1 MFSFQPIAVP
11 VWVWISALSHPKET
25 FLPLTE
31 LLALAKV
38 HQTVPLTASVHFRQ
52 LCERSKENFPWDF
65 FFFLPS
71 FLLSLQMNGR
81 LEEFQSELF
90 TPCLFFLCCAF
101 VAHVKNTKHYESPP
115 GLSNSFHTTPFCR
128 FITFSA
134 ATFWGVAVMSGAR
147 AALTWCCCAVRFT
160 PHAAEEENF
169 MVLLQPQIKALSSLR
184 E

>member
-1 MFSFQPIAVP
+1 MFSFQPIAFP

-31 LLALAKV
+31 VLALAKV
-38 HQTVPLTASVHFRQ
+38 QQTVLRFTFSSSVRGA
-52 LCERSKENFPWDF
+52 KKTFPEI
-65 FFFLPS
+65 FFLLLPS
-71 FLLSLQMNGR
+71 
-81 LEEFQSELF
+81 LF
-90 TPCLFFLCCAF
+90 VVPANEWPTWRVSIRTFHTMSFFFFLCCAF